1 MKRLW
6 VQLSFAF
13 SMVLILSQ
21 LVSYLTLV
29 GLAYFRPNVFVGSF
43 EFKPL
48 TYQEVVTIWVRDQ
61 LFSGTAPE
69 EIKQLFDQENDKVE
83 ITSLITQVE
92 AELAAVEAERAASE
106 NDKPFLTSVADEA
119 ESGGVQTVEIMRI
132 DEPPSGRVI
141 SGGSVSIRAASSD
154 AYPSPLNFPLA
165 LFFNSSTIRVII
177 QSIVIGVI
185 AGVLTSRY
193 MTKPLGQLIEAVQ
206 AFGKRDMSQR
216 VRVKGSQEI
225 EELLH
230 TFNNMADEL
239 ENAEKLRLNIFADVS
254 HELRTPLTGLEG
266 SLRASLDQVY
276 EIDEKHIANMV
287 VQTQHLIHLVEDLR
301 LLAQAE
307 ARKLPLKPEAVEV
320 NQLVQDTVEMF
331 SVQAE
336 ESDITIDAIL
346 PASTITIQADA
357 NRLRQV
363 LHNLISNALR
373 HTGDN
378 GRIQI
383 TMVQDKNQVL
393 FSVQDN
399 GEGIAAEHLPR
410 VFDRFYRTDKARSRD
425 KGGTGL
431 GLAITKALVEAHNGR
446 IEVMSD
452 GIGLGSTFRF
462 SIPQHPA

>member
-29 GLAYFRPNVFVGSF
+29 GLAYFRPNVFVQNI
-43 EFKPL
+43 ELRPL
-48 TYQEVVTIWVRDQ
+48 TYQEFVRMWARDQ
-61 LFSGTAPE
+61 LVSGATLEGIEQQFYE
-69 EIKQLFDQENDKVE
+69 ESDQVDIASLVE
-83 ITSLITQVE
+83 QVE
-92 AELAAVEAERAASE
+92 AELAAVEDGQPA
-106 NDKPFLTSVADEA
+106 FTSVM
-119 ESGGVQTVEIMRI
+119 GGNDAT
-132 DEPPSGRVI
+132 GRVTVGPEESVI
-141 SGGSVSIRAASSD
+141 PSAGIVVTGGGEGESLHVAALE
-154 AYPSPLNFPLA
+154 APTPPLNFPLA
-165 LFFNSSTIRVII
+165 LFFNSSTIRVIL
-177 QSIVIGVI
+177 QSVVLGVI
-185 AGVLTSRY
+185 AGVVTSRY

-216 VRVKGSQEI
+216 VQVKGSLEI

-230 TFNNMADEL
+230 TFNNMADDL
-239 ENAEKLRLNIFADVS
+239 ENAEKLRSNIFADVS

-266 SLRASLDQVY
+266 SLRASLDRVY
-276 EIDEKHIANMV
+276 EIDEGHIANMV

-307 ARKLPLKPEAVEV
+307 ARKLPLQPEAVEV

-331 SVQAE
+331 AVQAE
-336 ESDITIDAIL
+336 ESGVTIDTTL
-346 PASTITIQADA
+346 PTPPLTMQADA
-357 NRLRQV
+357 HRLRQV

-373 HTGDN
+373 HLGEN
-378 GRIQI
+378 GRIHI
-383 TMVQDKNQVL
+383 TVTPDKNDVM

-399 GEGIAAEHLPR
+399 GEGIAPEHLSH
-410 VFDRFYRTDKARSRD
+410 VFDRFYRTDKSRSRD

-452 GIGLGSTFRF
+452 GVDQGSTFRF
-462 SIPQHPA
+462 LIPQHSA

>member
-29 GLAYFRPNVFVGSF
+29 GLAYSRPNVFVQNI
-43 EFKPL
+43 EFRPL
-48 TYQEVVTIWVRDQ
+48 TYQEFVRMWARDQ
-61 LFSGTAPE
+61 LFSGATPE
-69 EIKQLFDQENDKVE
+69 EIAQQFYEESDKVDIAGLVE
-83 ITSLITQVE
+83 QVE
-92 AELAAVEAERAASE
+92 AELAAME
-106 NDKPFLTSVADEA
+106 NGQPAFTSAVGD
-119 ESGGVQTVEIMRI
+119 T
-132 DEPPSGRVI
+132 
-141 SGGSVSIRAASSD
+141 GGSVVVMAERVKPPAGIAAAGGGESIHVTSSEEP
-154 AYPSPLNFPLA
+154 APPLNLPLA
-165 LFFNSSTIRVII
+165 LFYNSSTIRVVI
-177 QSIVIGVI
+177 QSIVIGLI
-185 AGVLTSRY
+185 AGVFTSRY

-216 VRVKGSQEI
+216 VQVKGSQEI

-239 ENAEKLRLNIFADVS
+239 ENAEKIRSNIFADVS

-266 SLRASLDQVY
+266 SLRASLDHVY
-276 EIDEKHIANMV
+276 EIDERHIANMV

-307 ARKLPLKPEAVEV
+307 ARKLPLNPEPVDV

-331 SVQAE
+331 AVQAE
-336 ESDITIDAIL
+336 ESDVSIDTTL
-346 PASTITIQADA
+346 PTLPLTMQADA

-363 LHNLISNALR
+363 LHNLIANALR
-373 HTGDN
+373 HTGEN
-378 GRIQI
+378 GRIHI
-383 TMVQDKNQVL
+383 TVTPNKNDVL

-399 GEGIAAEHLPR
+399 GEGIAPEHLSH
-410 VFDRFYRTDKARSRD
+410 VFDRFYRADKARSRD

-446 IEVMSD
+446 IEVTSD
-452 GIGLGSTFRF
+452 GIGHGSTFRV
-462 SIPQHPA
+462 SIPQHSA

>member
-29 GLAYFRPNVFVGSF
+29 GLAYFRPNVFVQNI
-43 EFKPL
+43 EFRPL
-48 TYQEVVTIWVRDQ
+48 MYQEFVRMWARDQ
-61 LFSGTAPE
+61 LIAGATPK
-69 EIKQLFDQENDKVE
+69 EIELQFYEENDTTDIASVV
-83 ITSLITQVE
+83 TQVE
-92 AELAAVEAERAASE
+92 AEMAAAENSQPFITSVMVGADNLGGATGGMVESFGPAPSIAIASGESAQVAAS
-106 NDKPFLTSVADEA
+106 DA
-119 ESGGVQTVEIMRI
+119 
-132 DEPPSGRVI
+132 PP
-141 SGGSVSIRAASSD
+141 
-154 AYPSPLNFPLA
+154 PPLNFPLA

-177 QSIVIGVI
+177 QSIVLGVI

-193 MTKPLGQLIEAVQ
+193 MTKPLGQLIEAVR

-216 VRVKGSQEI
+216 VQVKGSQEI
-225 EELLH
+225 EDLLH
-230 TFNNMADEL
+230 TFNNMADDL
-239 ENAEKLRLNIFADVS
+239 ENAEMLRSNIFADVS

-266 SLRASLDQVY
+266 SLRASLDHVY
-276 EIDEKHIANMV
+276 EIDEAHIANMV

-320 NQLVQDTVEMF
+320 NQLVQDAVEMF
-331 SVQAE
+331 AVQAE
-336 ESDITIDAIL
+336 ENGVTIDASL
-346 PASTITIQADA
+346 PTPPLIMQADA
-357 NRLRQV
+357 HRLRQV
-363 LHNLISNALR
+363 LHNLVSNALR

-378 GRIQI
+378 GRIHI
-383 TMVQDKNQVL
+383 TVTQDKNDVL

-399 GEGIAAEHLPR
+399 GEGIAPEHLSH

-446 IEVMSD
+446 IDVMSD
-452 GIGLGSTFRF
+452 GIKQGSTFRF
-462 SIPQHPA
+462 SIPQHPT

>member
-29 GLAYFRPNVFVGSF
+29 GLAYSRPNVFVQNI
-43 EFKPL
+43 EFRPL
-48 TYQEVVTIWVRDQ
+48 MYQEFVRMWARDQ
-61 LFSGTAPE
+61 LFSGAAPE
-69 EIKQLFDQENDKVE
+69 EIEQQFYEESDKVDIAGLVE
-83 ITSLITQVE
+83 QVE
-92 AELAAVEAERAASE
+92 AELAAAEDGQPVFTSVVDNAGASVVVMAERVTPPAGIAI
-106 NDKPFLTSVADEA
+106 A
-119 ESGGVQTVEIMRI
+119 GGGE
-132 DEPPSGRVI
+132 
-141 SGGSVSIRAASSD
+141 SIRVAAPD
-154 AYPSPLNFPLA
+154 ASPPPLNLPLA

-193 MTKPLGQLIEAVQ
+193 LTKPLGQLIEAVQ

-216 VRVKGSQEI
+216 VQVKGSQEI

-230 TFNNMADEL
+230 TFNNMAEEL

-266 SLRASLDQVY
+266 SLRASLDHVY
-276 EIDEKHIANMV
+276 EIDERHIANMV
-287 VQTQHLIHLVEDLR
+287 MQTRHLIHLVEDLR

-307 ARKLPLKPEAVEV
+307 ARKLPLNPEAVDV

-331 SVQAE
+331 AVQAE
-336 ESDITIDAIL
+336 ESGITIGALL
-346 PASTITIQADA
+346 PTPPLTIQADA
-357 NRLRQV
+357 HRLRQV
-363 LHNLISNALR
+363 LHNLVSNALR
-373 HTGDN
+373 HTGEN

-383 TMVQDKNQVL
+383 TTAADKNQVS

-399 GEGIAAEHLPR
+399 GEGIATAHLPH
-410 VFDRFYRTDKARSRD
+410 VFNRFYRTDKTRSRD
-425 KGGTGL
+425 TGGAGL

-452 GIGLGSTFRF
+452 GIGCGSTFRF